1 MKTKRLTNIFLNKK
15 LCSAKDAWIYMK
27 SVNFQEFRQDI
38 VFLI

>member
-15 LCSAKDAWIYMK
+15 LCSAKDAWKYTE
-27 SVNFQEFRQDI
+27 SVNFPEFRQDI